1 MIGWVSS
8 SFNMQGLISTL
19 QSKPCSSS
27 QTLQKEFP
35 WKADINRK
43 CMDKNG
49 DKQPNPW
56 LPHFLENNA
65 L

>member
-1 MIGWVSS
+1 
-8 SFNMQGLISTL
+8 MQGLISTL

-35 WKADINRK
+35 WEADINRK

-49 DKQPNPW
+49 VKQPNPW